1 MGRPK
6 KVVKELK
13 MTDTGRPLPQVIE
26 KKELVLEG
34 DPEAQLQFA
43 MKAANALMKA
53 VAHKPKPVMIRGE
66 QYLEYGDWQT
76 LARFFGATAAVEWT
90 KPIEKEGKTLGYEAR
105 ATVLHQGQ
113 IISSAEAMCMRAE
126 RNWKDRDE
134 FMLRS
139 MAQTRASAKA
149 LRNAYGWVAEL
160 AGMKSTPAEEM
171 DGVAADKEPMKPYS
185 VARAIPPADDEA
197 GGAVIRDDDVTDEG
211 QILNRGE
218 IKEMQKERI
227 KGLLLSFGHE
237 DLTKQQAREI
247 VKEITELDLAT
258 DDWATIIKRMESKLD
273 ETDPL
278 AQAIKG

>member
-1 MGRPK
+1 MATKRAKLPEE
-6 KVVKELK
+6 KEIAII
-13 MTDTGRPLPQVIE
+13 PVP

-53 VAHKPKPVMIRGE
+53 VQHKPKPVMIRGE

-76 LARFFGATAAVEWT
+76 LARFFGATANIEWT
-90 KPIEKEGKTLGYEAR
+90 RPLEQNLNSPAKDKTVIRGYEAR

-113 IISSAEAMCMRAE
+113 IISSAEAMCTRDE

-139 MAQTRASAKA
+139 MAQTRAAAKA

-160 AGMKSTPAEEM
+160 AGMKATPAEEM
-171 DGVAADKEPMKPYS
+171 DGIVQETPRMAPYQVTPTPYPKFDETKNAAPLSEKEA
-185 VARAIPPADDEA
+185 VDDEIA
-197 GGAVIRDDDVTDEG
+197 D
-211 QILNRGE
+211 
-218 IKEMQKERI
+218 MQKEGI
-227 KGLLLSFGHE
+227 KDML
-237 DLTKQQAREI
+237 KQLGKPNSKKV
-247 VKEITELDLAT
+247 VKELTDLEMSENNYDA
-258 DDWATIIKRMESKLD
+258 IYKILKKKVE

-278 AQAIKG
+278 NILEID